1 MTVVLRIASHET
13 GRHVT
18 KKLRKGM
25 NDITLPAGAHVE
37 VVDSQNHNA
46 LRPAKAEFAHGKLIL
61 DYNQGD
67 DAIQLRIA
75 GEAIDGLDSKGPL
88 DLSAINTAFDN
99 ANPGEGAWAAADWG
113 NAEADA
119 QGAGGSDNSDDRHHG
134 LSGTLLLLLGLG
146 AAGGLAGAL
155 AGGGGSAAAPATPPT
170 APVVTLGNGVGTN
183 GANAAEATQASGVVT
198 VNAASGTTID
208 VTFTN
213 GTHTLT
219 KSVTGT
225 GSAVAVVL
233 TSADLTTLGDGAI
246 SVSAVAKANGLS
258 SSAATNSFTLDT
270 TGPAAPTL
278 ALSTD
283 TGASA
288 TDRVTSNGSVSVTAE
303 NGSTVALTFTNGSHT
318 VTKSVTGTGSAQ
330 TVTLSS
336 GDMATLGDGAV
347 SVSAVATDA
356 AGNAGSAGTLSYTLD
371 TVTAVG
377 ITSQPIL
384 VGGAPVLSGTAE
396 TGDTVV
402 VTIAGATYRTTATGG
417 AWSVNTATATP
428 TSGTLALNANGIN
441 AVGVTA
447 TDAAGNSATAS
458 QNLQLVSSSSG
469 VVNTSA
475 TNVAVQVNAIDGNVP
490 ITINAPN
497 ATSLTITGNPNGS
510 PVDVTV
516 ADKTPGAVDTYP
528 LTLITNVSPAA
539 NPGQPNLLIL
549 DFASAQDRVVLSS
562 ASSVQ
567 GFNQIEVRNG
577 TLDLSGVNLTGIVNI
592 QINSGVV
599 LTLAQFEA
607 LSSLVS
613 LSGLGQLT
621 IHLDTQSQI
630 NDLITFLQSPGN
642 LFLMGTTVTVEY
654 GSNNTVISNSTA
666 ANLISALN
674 YPSIPQISGA
684 ISALQTAVSGNTS
697 AIALLINDASAHGG
711 TATTASITGIQAA
724 LAALQTQVNQ
734 QQLDLNAITAHNLDS
749 LQTLV
754 GNLSSAMTALTA
766 QVNTQATQIA
776 ANTGNIA
783 TQATQIAGILTNIG
797 ALQTAVSALQTGNS
811 NNAAAITAL
820 QAAHDSLSATVTALQ
835 TTLQHDI
842 ATLQG
847 ANYAN
852 ATYQDIASLSAQIDA
867 LNSAVAAL
875 QTLVGQSSVA
885 SQISAAIGH
894 PTNGSGAATGL
905 WAAIE
910 SAISTA
916 TAGLQ
921 TQINGTNANLAL
933 VIDDSSTHGGTP
945 TLNSIAGLMAAI
957 NVLNGAGANSVAGQ
971 INAALGHPTNGS
983 GAATGLWAGIE
994 SAISASAATL
1004 QTEINSTNANL
1015 ALVIDDSST
1024 HGGTPT
1030 LNSIAG
1036 LMAAINV
1043 LNGAGANS
1051 VAGQITAALG
1061 HPTNGSGAATGL
1073 WAGIES
1079 AISTAA
1085 ATLQT
1090 EINSTNAN
1098 LALVI
1103 DDSSTNGGTPTLNSI
1118 AGLLAAVNVLN
1129 GSGAGSVST
1138 QISTAIGHPTNGS
1151 GAATGLW
1158 AGIESA
1164 INTET
1169 ASLNAQIAALQGTN
1183 YNSAAYQDIASI
1195 SAAITD
1201 LQALVGNTSVS
1212 SQIANA
1218 INGVTSSFNTL
1229 ISALHGAGVV
1239 VTVADT
1245 EALLVSDPAQLLTNY
1260 RLVDTYANLLAAT
1273 QNPAD
1278 AHVFAYAKS
1287 IGFTAAAPLTVAQVT
1302 GLESAIAAIANA
1314 APINAALNS
1323 YSLSDTVAHLALA
1336 NPAILSGATNITATL
1351 SGASLDQ
1358 VATVLAAA
1366 NAGVTLLDAVSG
1378 TPAQILGL
1386 PLGAHDTITAI
1397 TVTGLASAQQAA
1409 DLANLAT
1416 AGKAGSVQLGAVS
1429 DTAANIEAVIAHQG
1443 GAAFLSTATRIDVSG
1458 TLTVAEAEQLQAVN
1472 ANVHITG
1479 ITDSAASITSALSAS
1494 QLSLTYVGALS
1505 TTDTAT
1511 IAQASA
1517 LQAALP
1523 GHVSILGIT
1532 DTSADIGAAVL
1543 AGTLSLT
1550 GVGSV
1555 AIADGSIADYA
1566 SAAQA
1571 AALGRS
1577 TLSLAYDIADTSAH
1591 YASTIATYGQS
1602 FLGKAGNIVLTG
1614 SASLAVA
1621 RSLLGAHNGG
1631 TVTIETINAT
1641 ASQVG
1646 SLNFDAH
1653 DLVTNLNVAG
1663 LTFGNQTVDLTN
1675 VPFST
1680 NLTYNGA
1687 GLGSSYSLMLYMPAP
1702 DGVSVDG
1709 NGVDQGGRV
1718 TINAGSG
1725 NNTFV
1730 FTDDLNDGSYLPTAY
1745 GAGSSINYATYGN
1758 NQHGTETLVIIGSVD
1773 ISNIAL
1779 GGDLNSYDLEAFA
1792 GSPSSVT
1799 LSATQLN
1806 KLHNF
1811 NGASGGTI
1819 INITNAPDP
1828 ASGTVVVTSS
1838 SNNTLTQNIN
1848 FTNVTGVN
1856 IGINDN
1862 LQIDFLRLLGLSH
1875 VSTASGGNGSQA
1887 GLVTPIFNTTGGQ
1900 TYLTTDGTQNGTPI
1914 SSSFLTN
1921 ASYNIDMSAAAGL
1934 SLGSDGAGH
1943 YYLQDSQGNHLNLP
1957 QTLNGNTLGL
1967 SPDEISGPGA
1977 PLVMGATNGGVLQ
1990 LTGLVNS
1997 QGDAVDITQ
2006 VTAPISLSIGQN
2018 ADLTGAS
2025 NPSQITA
2032 DLAHIAA
2039 IPGSSITVNNV
2050 GGGNPPV
2057 TLTMTADQ
2065 ASHIAI
2071 SGTGEVK
2078 VVGTATGNEDYSNL
2092 TATTVDLSGINPN
2105 GHTITLPASIPAGHT
2120 LILNQAE
2127 VNGATITGT
2136 GALNILVNSAATMD
2150 LSHIDT
2156 SHLSVSL
2163 VVPTGT
2169 SATVPSGSNLANF
2182 PIVVQSGATLTIDGD
2197 VASGK
2202 TISGAGT
2209 VNITGTGT
2217 LNGGDDFSHITAHT
2231 VDLSAYSGTI
2241 AHLPTL
2247 SPTGVAALVLNTAE
2261 ADFASSAAGNNLT
2274 VPSGTSLTV
2283 VVNGPASG
2291 PGATL
2296 DMSGIHTTGTGTL
2309 AVHVTGNTL
2318 LSSANLNG
2326 APVSVDAIA
2335 TLTMP
2340 VNAASGLTITG
2351 AGTVDLVGGGA
2362 VTADLSNLTVAN
2374 VNWEVTQDATFTGTL
2389 GNAVVT
2395 IDHDVTLSGSAARF
2409 AGASVLAGAV
2419 NGGLGQSRGVLS
2431 ITGGFTNQDF
2441 SAVGASLD
2449 LSHAT
2454 SGTVTNLTLPTWV
2467 AGQALIMSYAQVNG
2481 VTLDV
2486 GAGDA
2491 RIVDIAS
2498 NAASDLSTITS
2509 TSGHVTAIIDAN
2521 ATFTGTFSSA
2531 ANASVHFIT
2540 GANGATYTLSLDAHL
2555 LDGRSVD
2562 GNGTVDITSVS
2573 ASTDLSNVLPATI
2586 DFTHDSALTVTSGQ
2600 LTEGSATV
2608 TLPTMSAGLT
2618 LALTAAQADTLSVLG
2633 SAGTVDVQG
2642 DVAAN
2647 TNLTAIAAG
2656 IAISFADAS
2665 DPQSGAQI
2673 TVADS
2678 RSLTMAS
2685 DQLTGQTILADT
2697 GHNASGVLIVLG
2709 RGGAASALTSAA
2721 NLGAVAATIDLTGIT
2736 NLHVAGG
2743 VLEDATTASYALT
2756 LPTLVSSQTLL
2767 VNADQLGGGALAL
2780 SGSGTADVRGDVAS
2794 VSLDLS
2800 GLADTL
2806 HLSLQDN
2813 IDNAIDIGTGLTLTV
2828 KALHASGQT
2837 ITGSGHLVVVDD
2849 TAHSSSLVADL
2860 SHVSA
2865 TTIDLTQFTGLHVG
2879 GGAALD
2885 HLVDATGTLAL
2896 TLPVLANGQTLVLTT
2911 AQLDGD
2917 MPLQV
2922 LGSGTVEVT
2931 GTLDDQSINLT
2942 GIAASNTILFDGGTL
2957 TMDHGAH
2964 LTATAGQLDGQTV
2977 ATLDAASTITLADAA
2992 AAPVLTAAD
3001 VSAALGSNANA
3012 AILGNLVD
3020 TAANLATL
3028 DWANNGFLYSV
3039 HGTVTATT
3047 AATLADVGVLYNINF
3062 FRSGMATFS
3071 VADTLAHFAAAP
3083 QWLVD
3088 QAVERASV
3096 NGGTITITDPVSL
3109 ADAAAL
3115 VTANLTYQANNQQQV
3130 DGQNWNGITF
3140 TVSDSASAL
3149 AALGNGAATDLQAAL
3164 AFGGGSITVTGTANA
3179 AQASAFAA
3187 TYGALVHYNVA
3198 DTAAALVARH
3208 TTDGNWTFLTDAT
3221 TVEVTGSTSA
3231 ANAATLEAAGL
3242 HGLTIDMVG
3251 DSAANIASA
3260 ITANARFLDSVGGV
3274 TLTSGVAV
3282 SALGSAA
3289 SQSVD
3294 FVSDTVAH
3302 LMTMGAGSY
3311 TKLTANAVISATGT
3325 ATAAQAQT
3333 ILQNF
3338 YNGLNGGGSF
3348 PNATT
3353 EKTHLLLSIA
3363 DTAAHVTALGVADLA
3378 RLSGGVHITNAA
3390 NATQGVE
3397 LAWLGANS
3405 GAHIYYSVADTAA
3418 NLTAQITGAIAARV
3432 TGTITVTTAATA
3444 EQAYTLY
3451 GLATANGVSAPVL
3464 FTLSDSAA
3472 NVAAAITAHGATFL
3486 GGAAA
3491 IIVTDTVTV
3500 AQASAILAAAG
3511 PNASVSF
3518 ASLSDT
3524 AAHVNAAN
3532 AGLLDHVTGTV
3543 TKVLTSGST
3552 DLSGV
3557 SANIDL
3563 RGMSA
3568 QGVALDANTSRNTI
3582 VLNQLVS
3589 SAGNTVTREA
3599 YSVLLP
3605 TLAATQTLYVDAAQL
3620 AGALAAAV
3628 AGSGHL
3634 VVAGDIAANTD
3645 LTGVGTAIDVSFKDN
3660 GESGA
3665 FGTVALGM
3673 GAHLTAHD
3681 AQISAHAITGAG
3693 TLIVLG
3699 GGNGGHLSGAL
3710 DLSSVSSGIDL
3721 TQALLSVETAAGAHH
3736 GQLVDNGH
3744 YITLPVLTGQT
3755 VSLTMAELTGQLA
3768 ITGTG
3773 TLDLQGDISSSLDL
3787 TYLPATIALSF
3798 LDSADA
3804 GGLAT
3809 VNVSGT
3815 AQAQTVLTLSAEQAS
3830 DQYITGNAYAT
3841 IELPYAASATTNL
3854 SNQTDLAHVFS
3865 TAFATNAAWASALQS
3880 ANAGLSGKIAA
3891 TDNGVVLTGGNS
3903 DGAFE
3908 NFQFTATATG
3918 TYTFTANFQN
3928 NYHGAYSYTDAYGT
3942 HTYNPDS
3949 DRYYVT
3955 TNVNGGN
3962 NQVVG
3967 WNSASGST
3975 TYTVTMVEGETLS
3988 IYLYT
3993 PSGRTAGPDG
4003 ALTTPS
4009 TLTLSDGGFSTVG
4022 GTAAQLNVTVG
4033 QDTDLSAAADP
4044 LAYVPVDLFTLA
4056 NNAVLTMTGLEA
4068 SGHTVSGS
4076 GAVVISGNIVSGWV
4090 DLTHVMTPMSFTNS
4104 VDDSNQLGIN
4114 GDNWLRL
4121 TATQAN
4127 GLFTSGGTVNIG
4139 GDVADGANA
4148 LVDLTHIQSTLSF
4161 EDTSL
4166 TSRDVTAY
4174 TALNTPTTIARNE
4187 LNTLSYTNGWNYGQ
4201 LYLGSG
4207 NELVLRAD
4215 QANWH
4220 SVSGSGTTYVVG
4232 NVDGSDLSLLGIT
4245 SGLSFWDG
4253 IVANPYGGDDT
4264 EDARSTGKGSI
4275 TLSDQSTMEV
4285 IGNQLDGNYILGD
4298 GSNVVRVYGALGDAS
4313 HAIDLSHITTS
4324 IDLAYAYDHNV
4335 ALVTGLNGQGNPV
4348 TNNGSIT
4355 VGFNALT
4362 GGQKTTI
4369 ANSIS
4374 GTYNTLSAYL
4384 PQTWNADQTVTIY
4397 SRDATDLSLDTRNY
4411 SNGSLMLDEGGNA
4424 VGAKVLIAHV
4434 EDLLSNGLVNGDFSQ
4449 INASLVTLNFGSRQG
4464 TVLNYAGSF
4473 GSATVLIDDGV
4484 NVVMDGAVASGVYFD
4499 TQYNGYRWNGSG
4511 YGVVGINTLTANAD
4525 LTNTVNDPAGFN
4537 LTLPNI
4543 YGHVDIDISYGAA
4556 GSSYLPNGAAA
4567 ITWNAGLGQFTNG
4580 TYAITLPGFD
4590 GSNGLIVNASQLS
4603 GGTGFTLN
4611 GSGFVGVEGN
4621 IAANLDLTALNTDF
4635 AVYFGSNATNIRNLA
4650 HGQSY
4655 PSNWDN
4661 WSAYSG
4667 TAVST
4672 GVTLTLRPDQVYNNI
4687 NISGAGTL
4695 ALAAG
4700 TDAYVNEFGNV
4711 DLISVTANI
4720 DLTSLGSDSSTG
4732 GIAQDGTRGGTVIN
4746 YREGNS
4752 WINYTAGY
4760 TLGNGGYELLLPTL
4774 GATQS
4779 LTVNADQLAGNNG
4792 FNLSG
4797 TVNGANRSLLD
4808 IQGTVNTH
4816 VVLTNVAKSVAV
4828 SFRDGSET
4836 GLGQTT
4842 VNASGQLVGRIDQ
4855 LDHQTINGAGT
4866 VYAGITGTVPQIST
4880 ADTSALQQMATA
4892 HTADLSGI
4900 TANLDLTALSTTNVL
4915 AGLTINGSGKFADGT
4930 DATKLVDLPAL
4941 VAGQTLSVT
4950 AREMTGQLA
4959 LTKAAQN
4966 GGGTIDIQG
4975 DMSDITGTV
4984 DLTHVQDGIA
4994 VSFADNA
5001 NADLSIAGS
5010 SAQLVIKGGQAS
5022 GLTITGDGTSAA
5034 AYNNAGSAGSRFDGA
5049 AVVLADN
5056 DNGTLST
5063 LPGANSATVDLS
5075 GISANLDLTGLSGL
5089 AVDGNGAL
5097 SDGQGKLALGTLR
5110 AQQTVK
5116 VNAAQLASLSAN
5128 GTGRVILNGQ
5138 SDSILDVRGNIASG
5152 LSVNLTGIVGS
5163 TVSFVDTADVTA
5175 NAISV
5180 AGTLT
5185 MLAEQ
5190 FDAAGAMKI
5199 SGTGALWLNATQA
5212 VTTVNWTDSAQTPG
5226 YYIANTGLSSTLD
5239 VQASTTLV
5247 AGGAGLMPTTMQI
5260 KVENSQTLTSGYAYV
5275 SGRTIYDAG
5284 HVYSYDAQTGTYT
5297 VTGGKLAV
5305 TGASGGTLDLS
5316 HVTVGTLDLTH
5327 YSGTSFSGLWS
5338 DLTDHALLMNDNQAD
5353 GHAFAAGGNGGALTV
5368 MATTPTAYHDF
5379 SGIDASVNSLLTV
5392 NGAANM
5398 ADAIS
5403 GGNHTL
5409 LNVFSHVGL
5418 DYTTGQLT
5426 VSADQVSGMSWS
5438 RFTGTGGLYIRD
5450 DAATYHSGAETLY
5463 GTNNND
5469 TFAGGGYGDT
5479 IDLTGSTSAKGG
5491 TDTIAFSTLA
5501 GSNGHTVDFSISGF
5515 TTGSGM
5521 GHDIL
5526 NFSALSSHTAHN
5538 GAGDVSAISLGAVPS
5553 TLAQEVVVVTDSF
5566 GADASGVA
5574 SVFGAGSNL
5583 LNKALA
5589 AVGNTDAVF
5598 IVALADPND
5607 SGSGAPAVN
5616 FGVWHW
5622 QAANGSNGYVHAA
5635 ELTEI
5640 GVLHGLTQT
5649 QIAAMTSANVIG

>member
-18 KKLRKGM
+18 KKLRKGI
-25 NDITLPAGAHVE
+25 NDVTLPAGAHVE
-37 VVDSQNHNA
+37 VVDSQGHNA
-46 LRPAKAEFAHGKLIL
+46 LRPTKAEFAQGKLIL

-67 DAIQLRIA
+67 DTVQLRIA
-75 GEAIDGLDSKGPL
+75 GEAIEGLDSNGPL
-88 DLSAINTAFDN
+88 DLNAINAAFDS
-99 ANPGEGAWAAADWG
+99 ANPAEGAWASADWG

-119 QGAGGSDNSDDRHHG
+119 QGSGGTDNSDDRHHG
-134 LSGTLLLLLGLG
+134 VSGTLLLLLGLG

-155 AGGGGSAAAPATPPT
+155 AGGGGGGAAAATPATAPA
-170 APVVTLGNGVGTN
+170 APVVALGNGVGTN
-183 GANAAEATQASGVVT
+183 GANAAEATQTSGVVT
-198 VNAASGTTID
+198 VSAASGTTID

-219 KSVTGT
+219 KTVTGT

-246 SVSAVAKANGLS
+246 AVSAVAKANGLS

-270 TGPAAPTL
+270 TGPVAPTL
-278 ALSTD
+278 ALSAD
-283 TGASA
+283 TGASNS
-288 TDRVTSNGSVSVTAE
+288 DHITSNGSVSLTAE
-303 NGSTVALTFTNGSHT
+303 TGASVVLTFTNGSHSL
-318 VTKSVTGTGSAQ
+318 TKTVTGTGSAQ

-336 GDMATLGDGAV
+336 SDMASLGDGAV
-347 SVSAVATDA
+347 SVSAVATDV
-356 AGNAGSAGTLSYTLD
+356 AGNAGPAGMLSYTLD
-371 TVTAVG
+371 TATVAG

-384 VGGAPVLSGTAE
+384 VGGTPVLTGTAE
-396 TGDTVV
+396 AGDTVI
-402 VTIAGATYRTTATGG
+402 VTIAGATYQTTAIGG
-417 AWSVNTATATP
+417 TWSIDTATATP
-428 TSGTLALNANGIN
+428 SSGTLALNTNGIN

-447 TDAAGNSATAS
+447 TDGAGNTATAA
-458 QNLQLVSSSSG
+458 QNLQLVSASSG
-469 VVNTSA
+469 VVNTNA
-475 TNVAVQVNAIDGNVP
+475 TNVAVQVNSIDGNVP

-510 PVDVTV
+510 PVDVTIV
-516 ADKTPGAVDTYP
+516 DKTPGAVDSYP
-528 LTLITNVSPAA
+528 LTLITNVSPAG

-577 TLDLSGVNLTGIVNI
+577 TLDLSGVNLTGIVDI

-630 NDLITFLQSPGN
+630 SDLITFLQSPGN

-654 GSNNTVISNSTA
+654 GSSNTVISNSTA

-674 YPSIPQISGA
+674 YPSIPQITNA
-684 ISALQTAVSGNTS
+684 ISALQSAVGGNTA

-724 LAALQTQVNQ
+724 LAALQAQVAQ
-734 QQLDLNAITAHNLDS
+734 QQLDLNAIAAHNLDS
-749 LQTLV
+749 LETLV
-754 GNLSSAMTALTA
+754 NNLSSAMTSLTA

-776 ANTGNIA
+776 ANTSDIA
-783 TQATQIAGILTNIG
+783 TQATQIAGLLTNVG
-797 ALQTAVSALQTGNS
+797 ALQTAVAALQTGNS
-811 NNAAAITAL
+811 DNAAAITAL
-820 QAAHDSLSATVTALQ
+820 QAAHNSLSATVSALQ
-835 TTLQHDI
+835 TTLQNDI

-852 ATYQDIASLSAQIDA
+852 ATYKDIASLSAQIDA

-875 QTLVGQSSVA
+875 QTLVGPSSVA
-885 SQISAAIGH
+885 DQISAAIGH

-916 TAGLQ
+916 VAGLQ
-921 TQINGTNANLAL
+921 TEIDNTNANLAL
-933 VIDDSSTHGGTP
+933 VIDDSSANGGTA
-945 TLNSIAGLMAAI
+945 TLNSIAGLLAAI
-957 NVLNGAGANSVAGQ
+957 NVLNGSGAGSVAAQ
-971 INAALGHPTNGS
+971 ITAAIGHPTNGN
-983 GAATGLWAGIE
+983 GAATGLWVGIE
-994 SAISASAATL
+994 SAISAATATL
-1004 QTEINSTNANL
+1004 QTEINNTNANL
-1015 ALVIDDSST
+1015 ALVIDDSS
-1024 HGGTPT
+1024 
-1030 LNSIAG
+1030 A
-1036 LMAAINV
+1036 
-1043 LNGAGANS
+1043 
-1051 VAGQITAALG
+1051 
-1061 HPTNGSGAATGL
+1061 
-1073 WAGIES
+1073 
-1079 AISTAA
+1079 
-1085 ATLQT
+1085 
-1090 EINSTNAN
+1090 
-1098 LALVI
+1098 
-1103 DDSSTNGGTPTLNSI
+1103 NGGTPTLNSI
-1118 AGLLAAVNVLN
+1118 AGLLAAINVLN
-1129 GSGAGSVST
+1129 GSGAGSVSS
-1138 QISTAIGHPTNGS
+1138 QIAAAIGHPTNGS

-1158 AGIESA
+1158 ADIETA

-1169 ASLNAQIAALQGTN
+1169 ASLSAQIAALQGSN

-1195 SAAITD
+1195 SAAITS
-1201 LQALVGNTSVS
+1201 LQSLVGNTSVS
-1212 SQIANA
+1212 SQITNA
-1218 INGVTSSFNTL
+1218 INGVTNSFNTL

-1273 QNPAD
+1273 QNAAD
-1278 AHVFAYAKS
+1278 ANVFAYAKS
-1287 IGFTAAAPLTVAQVT
+1287 IGFTSAAPLTVAQVT

-1336 NPAILSGATNITATL
+1336 NPAILSGAINITATL

-1409 DLANLAT
+1409 DLVSLAT

-1429 DTAANIEAVIAHQG
+1429 DTAANIEAVIAHQN
-1443 GAAFLSTATRIDVSG
+1443 GATFLSTATRIDVSG

-1472 ANVHITG
+1472 ANVHITA
-1479 ITDSAASITSALSAS
+1479 IADSAASITSALSAH
-1494 QLSLTYVGALS
+1494 QLSLTYVTALS

-1602 FLGKAGNIVLTG
+1602 FLGKAGNIVLSGT
-1614 SASLAVA
+1614 ASLAVA
-1621 RSLLGAHNGG
+1621 RSLLSAHNSG

-1641 ASQVG
+1641 AAQVG

-1687 GLGSSYSLMLYMPAP
+1687 GLGSSYSLMIYMPVP
-1702 DGVSVDG
+1702 DGVNVDG
-1709 NGVDQGGRV
+1709 NGVNQAGTV

-1730 FTDDLNDGSYLPTAY
+1730 FTDDLTDGTYLPTAY
-1745 GAGSSINYATYGN
+1745 GVGSSINYATYGN

-1828 ASGTVVVTSS
+1828 ATGTVVVTSS

-1848 FTNVTGVN
+1848 FTNVIGVN
-1856 IGINDN
+1856 IGVNDN

-1875 VSTASGGNGSQA
+1875 VTTASGSGSSAQS
-1887 GLVTPIFNTTGGQ
+1887 GLVTPIFNTAGGQ

-1934 SLGSDGAGH
+1934 SLGNDGSGH
-1943 YYLQDSQGNHLNLP
+1943 YYLQDSQGNHLDLP
-1957 QTLNGNTLGL
+1957 QTLNGSTLAL
-1967 SPDEISGPGA
+1967 SPDEVSGSGA
-1977 PLVMGATNGGVLQ
+1977 PLVMGATNGGILQ

-1997 QGDAVDITQ
+1997 GGDAVDITH
-2006 VTAPISLSIGQN
+2006 VTAPIRVSIGQN
-2018 ADLTGAS
+2018 ADLTGVG
-2025 NPSQITA
+2025 NPSQITT
-2032 DLAHIAA
+2032 DLAHIAS

-2065 ASHIAI
+2065 ASNVAI

-2078 VVGTATGNEDYSNL
+2078 VIGTATGNEDYSGL
-2092 TATTVDLSGINPN
+2092 TATTVDLSGIDPN
-2105 GHTITLPASIPAGHT
+2105 GHTITLPASIPSGHT

-2136 GALNILVNSAATMD
+2136 GSLNILVNSAATMD

-2209 VNITGTGT
+2209 VVVTGTGT

-2231 VDLSAYSGTI
+2231 VDLSAYTGTI

-2261 ADFASSAAGNNLT
+2261 ADFASAAAGNNLT

-2283 VVNGPASG
+2283 VVHGPASA
-2291 PGATL
+2291 PGTTL
-2296 DMSGIHTTGTGTL
+2296 DMSGINTTGTGTL
-2309 AVHVTGNTL
+2309 AVHVTGDTV

-2326 APVSVDAIA
+2326 APVSVDAA
-2335 TLTMP
+2335 VTLTMP
-2340 VNAASGLTITG
+2340 VNAASGLHITG
-2351 AGTVDLVGGGA
+2351 AGTVDLFGGGA
-2362 VTADLSNLTVAN
+2362 VTADLSNLTAAH

-2389 GNAVVT
+2389 GSAVVT

-2409 AGASVLAGAV
+2409 AGATVLAGAV
-2419 NGGLGQSRGVLS
+2419 NTGLGESRGVLS
-2431 ITGGFTNQDF
+2431 ITGAFTTQDF
-2441 SAVGASLD
+2441 SLVGASLD

-2454 SGTVTNLTLPTWV
+2454 SGIVTNLTLPTWV
-2467 AGQALIMSYAQVNG
+2467 AGQSLIMSYAQVDG
-2481 VTLDV
+2481 LVLDV

-2491 RIVDIAS
+2491 RIVNIAS
-2498 NAASDLSTITS
+2498 NTSSDLSTITS
-2509 TSGHVTAIIDAN
+2509 TSGHVTAIIDAT
-2521 ATFTGTFSSA
+2521 ASFGGTFSSA
-2531 ANASVHFIT
+2531 ANASIHFIT
-2540 GANGATYTLSLDAHL
+2540 GTNGATYTLSLDAVL

-2562 GNGTVDITSVS
+2562 GTGTVNVTTVS
-2573 ASTDLSNVLPATI
+2573 ASTDLSAVLPSTI
-2586 DFTHDSALTVTSGQ
+2586 DFTHDSALTVVSGN

-2608 TLPTMSAGLT
+2608 TLPALSAGHV
-2618 LALTAAQADTLSVLG
+2618 LALTAAQANTLVVAG

-2647 TNLTAIAAG
+2647 ADLTAIAAG

-2673 TVADS
+2673 TIADAHT
-2678 RSLTMAS
+2678 LTMAS
-2685 DQLTGQTILADT
+2685 DQLTGQKVLADT
-2697 GHNASGVLIVLG
+2697 AHNASGTLVVLG
-2709 RGGAASALTSAA
+2709 RGGAATALTSAA
-2721 NLGAVAATIDLTGIT
+2721 DLGAVAATIDLTGIT
-2736 NLHVAGG
+2736 NLHVASG

-2767 VNADQLGGGALAL
+2767 VNADQLGGGALTL
-2780 SGSGTADVRGDVAS
+2780 SGVGTADVRGDVAS
-2794 VSLDLS
+2794 VSLNLS
-2800 GLADTL
+2800 GLADTV
-2806 HLSLQDN
+2806 HLSLLDN
-2813 IDNAIDIGTGLTLTV
+2813 LDNAIDIDTGLALTV
-2828 KALHASGQT
+2828 KAAHASNQT
-2837 ITGSGHLVVVDD
+2837 ITGSGSLIVVDD
-2849 TAHSSSLVADL
+2849 SAHAAALVADL

-2865 TTIDLTQFTGLHVG
+2865 ETIDLTQFAGLHVG

-2917 MPLQV
+2917 LPLQV

-2931 GTLDDQSINLT
+2931 GTLDDQAINLT
-2942 GIAASNTILFDGGTL
+2942 GIAAANTILFDGGAL

-2964 LTATAGQLDGQTV
+2964 LTATAGQLDGQTI
-2977 ATLDAASTITLADAA
+2977 ATIDADSTITLADAA
-2992 AAPVLTAAD
+2992 PAPVLSAADITAALT
-3001 VSAALGSNANA
+3001 ANANA
-3012 AILGNLVD
+3012 AILGNVVD

-3028 DWANNGFLYSV
+3028 DWGNYGFLTSV

-3047 AATLADVGVLYNINF
+3047 AATLAQASVLFNINYY
-3062 FRSGMATFS
+3062 RAGMATFS
-3071 VADTLAHFAAAP
+3071 VADTLAHFTAAP
-3083 QWLVD
+3083 QWLID
-3088 QAVERASV
+3088 QAVERASF

-3115 VTANLTYQANNQQQV
+3115 VAANLAYQTNDQQQV
-3130 DGQNWNGITF
+3130 DGQSWNGITF

-3149 AALGNGAATDLQAAL
+3149 AALSNSDATSLHDAL
-3164 AFGGGSITVTGTANA
+3164 AFGGGSITVTGTATA
-3179 AQASAFAA
+3179 AQASTLVAA
-3187 TYGALVHYNVA
+3187 YGALVHYSVA
-3198 DTAAALVARH
+3198 DTAAAIVARH
-3208 TTDGNWTFLTDAT
+3208 TADGNWNFLTDAAA
-3221 TVEVTGSTSA
+3221 VEVTGGTSA
-3231 ANAATLEAAGL
+3231 ANAATLEASGVSGL
-3242 HGLTIDMVG
+3242 AIDMVS

-3260 ITANARFLDSVGGV
+3260 ITANSHFLDSVGRV
-3274 TLTSGVAV
+3274 SLTSGVAV
-3282 SALGSAA
+3282 ASLGSAGA
-3289 SQSVD
+3289 QSVD
-3294 FVSDTVAH
+3294 FVSDTVAN
-3302 LMTMGAGSY
+3302 LMTMVPGSY
-3311 TKLTANAVISATGT
+3311 TKLTASAVISATGT

-3333 ILQNF
+3333 ILQNY
-3338 YNGLNGGGSF
+3338 YNYLGGGNNF
-3348 PNATT
+3348 PNATN
-3353 EKTHLLLSIA
+3353 EKTHLLISIA

-3378 RLSGGVHITNAA
+3378 RLSGGVHITDAA

-3405 GAHIYYSVADTAA
+3405 GAHIYYSVADSAA

-3432 TGTITVTTAATA
+3432 TGTITATTAATA

-3472 NVAAAITAHGATFL
+3472 NVAVAITAHGATFL

-3511 PNASVSF
+3511 QNASVSF

-3524 AAHVNAAN
+3524 AAAVNGAN
-3532 AGLLDHVTGTV
+3532 AGLLDHVSGTV

-3589 SAGNTVTREA
+3589 SAGNTLTREA

-3634 VVAGDIAANTD
+3634 VLAGDIAANTD
-3645 LTGVGTAIDVSFKDN
+3645 LTGVGATIDVSFKDD
-3660 GESGA
+3660 GESGT

-3710 DLSSVSSGIDL
+3710 DLSSISAGIDL
-3721 TQALLSVETAAGAHH
+3721 TQALLSVETTPGAHQ
-3736 GQLVDNGH
+3736 GQLVDNGY

-3755 VSLTMAELTGQLA
+3755 VSLTIAELTGQLA

-3773 TLDLQGDISSSLDL
+3773 TLDLQGDITSSLDL

-3798 LDSADA
+3798 LDGADA

-3815 AQAQTVLTLSAEQAS
+3815 AQAETVLTLSAEQAS
-3830 DQYITGNAYAT
+3830 DQYITGNAYAR
-3841 IELPYAASATTNL
+3841 IELPYAASTTTNL
-3854 SNQTDLAHVFS
+3854 SDQTDLAHVFS
-3865 TAFATNAAWASALQS
+3865 TAFATNAAWAGALQA
-3880 ANAGLSGKIAA
+3880 ANNGLAGKIAA
-3891 TDNGVVLTGGNS
+3891 TDTGVVLTGGNS

-3908 NFQFTATATG
+3908 NFQFTASATG

-3928 NYHGAYSYTDAYGT
+3928 NYHGAYSYTDSYGT

-3949 DRYYVT
+3949 DRYYIT
-3955 TNVNGGN
+3955 TNINGGN

-3967 WNSASGST
+3967 WTSASGST

-4003 ALTTPS
+4003 ALTSPS

-4022 GTAAQLNVTVG
+4022 GTAAELNVTVG
-4033 QDTDLSAAADP
+4033 QDTDLSGAADP

-4068 SGHTVSGS
+4068 NGHTVSGS

-4090 DLTHVMTPMSFTNS
+4090 DLTHVMTPMTFTNS
-4104 VDDSNQLGIN
+4104 VNDEEVLGIN

-4127 GLFTSGGTVNIG
+4127 GLFTNGGTVNIG
-4139 GDVADGANA
+4139 GDIADGANA
-4148 LVDLTHIQSTLSF
+4148 LIDLTHIQSTLSF

-4166 TSRDVTAY
+4166 TSRDVSAY
-4174 TALNTPTTIARNE
+4174 TALNTPTTISRNE

-4201 LYLGSG
+4201 LYVGSS

-4220 SVSGSGTTYVVG
+4220 SVSGSGMTYVVG

-4245 SGLSFWDG
+4245 SALSFWDG

-4275 TLSDQSTMEV
+4275 TLADQSTMEV

-4298 GSNVVRVYGALGDAS
+4298 GSNVVRVYGALGDAG

-4335 ALVTGLNGQGNPV
+4335 TLVTGLNGQGNV
-4348 TNNGSIT
+4348 TTNNGSIT

-4362 GGQKTTI
+4362 GGQKITI

-4411 SNGSLMLDEGGNA
+4411 DNGSIVLDEGGNA
-4424 VGAKVLIAHV
+4424 VGAKVLISHV

-4464 TVLNYAGSF
+4464 SVLSYAGSF

-4511 YGVVGINTLTANAD
+4511 FGVVGINTLTANAD
-4525 LTNTVNDPAGFN
+4525 LTNTVNDPSSFN

-4543 YGHVDIDISYGAA
+4543 YGHVDIDISYGAV
-4556 GSSYLPNGAAA
+4556 GSAYLPNGAAA

-4580 TYAITLPGFD
+4580 TYAITLPTFD
-4590 GSNGLIVNASQLS
+4590 GENGLIVNASQLS
-4603 GGTGFTLN
+4603 GGTGFTLD

-4621 IAANLDLTALNTDF
+4621 IAADLDLTALNTDF

-4650 HGQSY
+4650 HGQTY
-4655 PSNWDN
+4655 PAGWDN

-4672 GVTLTLRPDQVYNNI
+4672 GVALTLRPDQVYNHI
-4687 NISGAGTL
+4687 NVSGAGTL
-4695 ALAAG
+4695 ALASGAF
-4700 TDAYVNEFGNV
+4700 AYEDEFGDV

-4720 DLTSLGSDSSTG
+4720 DLTALGSDTGSSG
-4732 GIAQDGTRGGTVIN
+4732 GIAQDGTRYGTIVN

-4752 WINYTAGY
+4752 WINYTGGY
-4760 TLGNGGYELLLPTL
+4760 LLGNGGYQLLLPTL
-4774 GATQS
+4774 GATQN

-4808 IQGTVNTH
+4808 IKGTVNSH
-4816 VVLTNVAKSVAV
+4816 VVLTNVTNSVTV
-4828 SFRDGSET
+4828 SFKDGSET
-4836 GLGQTT
+4836 GLGVAT
-4842 VNASGQLVGRIDQ
+4842 VNASGQLVARIDQ
-4855 LDHQTINGAGT
+4855 LDTQNINGAGT
-4866 VYAGITGTVPQIST
+4866 VYAGITGTVPQISA
-4880 ADTSALQQMATA
+4880 ADASALQQMATG
-4892 HTADLSGI
+4892 HTADLTGI
-4900 TANLDLTALSTTNVL
+4900 SANLDLTALSTTNTL

-4941 VAGQTLSVT
+4941 VAGQTLTVT

-4975 DMSDITGTV
+4975 NMSDTTGTV
-4984 DLTHVQDGIA
+4984 DLTHVQDGID

-5010 SAQLVIKGGQAS
+5010 SAQLVIKGDQAS

-5034 AYNNAGSAGSRFDGA
+5034 AYNNAGSSGSRFTGA

-5063 LPGANSATVDLS
+5063 LSGANSATVDLS
-5075 GISANLDLTGLSGL
+5075 GISANLDLTGLTGM

-5097 SDGQGKLALGTLR
+5097 SDGQGKLSLGTLR

-5116 VNAAQLASLSAN
+5116 VNAAQLASLSAG

-5138 SDSILDVRGNIASG
+5138 TGSIVDVRGNIASG

-5180 AGTLT
+5180 TGTLT

-5190 FDAAGAMKI
+5190 FDAAGGMKI

-5212 VTTVNWTDSAQTPG
+5212 VTTVNWTDSAQTPS

-5247 AGGAGLMPTTMQI
+5247 AGGGGLMPTTMQI

-5297 VTGGKLAV
+5297 VTGGALVV

-5316 HVTVGTLDLTH
+5316 HVTVGTLDLTQ
-5327 YSGTSFSGLWS
+5327 YSGTSFSGLWT
-5338 DLTDHALLMNDNQAD
+5338 DLTDHALLMNDNQAST
-5353 GHAFAAGGNGGALTV
+5353 HAFTAGGNGGALTV
-5368 MATTPTAYHDF
+5368 MATAPATYHDF
-5379 SGIDASVNSLLTV
+5379 SGIDASVNSLLVV

-5438 RFTGTGGLYIRD
+5438 RFTGTGGLYVRD

-5515 TTGSGM
+5515 TTGAGL

-5526 NFSALSSHTAHN
+5526 NFSALSSHTAHS
-5538 GAGDVSAISLGAVPS
+5538 GAGDISAVSLGAVPS
-5553 TLAQEVVVVTDSF
+5553 TLAQEVIVVTDSF

-5598 IVALADPND
+5598 IVALSDPND
-5607 SGSGAPAVN
+5607 GGSGAPAVN
-5616 FGVWHW
+5616 FGIWHW
-5622 QAANGSNGYVHAA
+5622 QATNGSNGYVHAG